1 MEALIGELWQLTLK
15 PGIFSPLKI
24 MQLGAL
30 QPLKETD
37 LDVTSIAKNS
47 AETNKHLEG
56 THSELTQIKWLLVA
70 LALIILLKQK

>member
-1 MEALIGELWQLTLK
+1 
-15 PGIFSPLKI
+15 

-47 AETNKHLEG
+47 AESNKHAEG
-56 THSELTQIKWLLVA
+56 MHFELTQIKWILVV
-70 LALIILLKQK
+70 LALIILLKKK